1 MEETFIEGIF
11 SVLFIIGLISTA
23 VLFLDYYAKRQER
36 REQEK
41 NGLRDKIDYLTQ
53 RSESNSQKIDAL
65 MNICDEIRSKDK

>member
-41 NGLRDKIDYLTQ
+41 NELRDKIDYLTQ

>member
-36 REQEK
+36 REQER
-41 NGLRDKIDYLTQ
+41 NELRDKIDYLTQ
-53 RSESNSQKIDAL
+53 RSENNSQKIDAL

>member
-36 REQEK
+36 REQER
-41 NGLRDKIDYLTQ
+41 NELRDKIDYLTQ